1 MGHFTDKVAIVTGA
15 ASGIGK
21 AVAIELARNGAVVIA
36 ADIDSLGVAQTVE
49 FVKRKG
55 ASAEAAHV
63 DVARGRDVETLVE
76 NTVANRGH
84 LDYIFNIA
92 GVAVMGEVRDL
103 SLDHWRR
110 IVDVNMMGVV
120 HGATAAYRVMLK
132 QGSGHIVNMA
142 SLAGLVGYPTMSAY
156 ATTKAAVVAFS
167 TNLRAEAE
175 AFGIRVTALCP
186 GFVDSGIYENAIIV
200 NVAREHVRKL
210 VPSKL
215 MDTQNAAREIVDGV
229 LRDQAV
235 VVFPRSAR
243 LLWLLARHAP
253 NTVAAFHRKTV
264 RAFRV
269 ARIGP

>member
-1 MGHFTDKVAIVTGA
+1 MSHFTNKVAIVTGA

-21 AVAIELARNGAVVIA
+21 AVAIELAQNGAVVIA
-36 ADIDSLGVAQTVE
+36 ADIDSLGIAQTVE
-49 FVKRKG
+49 FVKQTG
-55 ASAEAAHV
+55 ASAEAVHV
-63 DVARGRDVETLVE
+63 DVARGGDVETLVE
-76 NTVANRGH
+76 NTVANRGR

-110 IVDVNMMGVV
+110 IVDVNIMGVV

-186 GFVDSGIYENAIIV
+186 GFVDSGIYENAAIV
-200 NVAREHVRKL
+200 NVAREHVRQL
-210 VPSKL
+210 VPAKL
-215 MDTQNAAREIVDGV
+215 MDTQDAARKILDGV
-229 LRDQAV
+229 LRNQAV

-243 LLWLLARHAP
+243 LVWWLARLAP
-253 NTVAAFHRKTV
+253 NTVSAFHRKTV
-264 RAFRV
+264 NDFRAVRHC
-269 ARIGP
+269 R